1 MRSWES
7 RKACE
12 ILLRVLGGEDT
23 QSVWVEEVEWMEDT
37 QRLEEHVYWGERK
50 WNGDAVF
57 KGNSN
62 KCTADRQG

>member
-1 MRSWES
+1 MRSWGS
-7 RKACE
+7 RKVCE

-50 WNGDAVF
+50 WNGDAV
-57 KGNSN
+57 
-62 KCTADRQG
+62 